1 MEMMKLQL
9 KLDDPS
15 AAGLIEWWIENV
27 APKNLLRTD
36 NTLRVFR
43 EGLQEHRV
51 VSVTVLNAILSVH
64 QHELDYC
71 GATTVE
77 KIVEVERKETDA
89 ERRLKARD
97 RYERLHAE
105 GLLTGE
111 ENNRTEW
118 DREEPPVAKSTE
130 DLRAVANRNPD
141 REVVAKLIRNYSFE
155 NLMHRPVLSV
165 TNFRKDILSRIVV
178 EDSNG
183 IVNWTKTR
191 KAVETKIK
199 DFTRDYHKAVEE
211 VTKAEFAKV
220 AEAKQLRAQTQ
231 ENSFIE
237 EEEEPVDTTPLP
249 AVPLGCPAPNT
260 LAEVRAMGPAYG
272 RAMTATWGKQFEAR
286 VNEIIRRSGARVR
299 PIQEF
304 RR

>member
-43 EGLQEHRV
+43 EGLQEHRI

-64 QHELDYC
+64 QHELDYR

-77 KIVEVERKETDA
+77 KIVEVERKETDE
-89 ERRLKARD
+89 ERRKKARD

-141 REVVAKLIRNYSFE
+141 REVVAKLIRSYSFE

-165 TNFRKDILSRIVV
+165 TNFRKDLLGRIVV

-199 DFTRDYHKAVEE
+199 EFTRDYSKAIKE
-211 VTKAEFAKV
+211 VTDAEQKRV
-220 AEAKQLRAQTQ
+220 AEVKSQRPVETVV
-231 ENSFIE
+231 E
-237 EEEEPVDTTPLP
+237 EEEEVIEDTTPLP
-249 AVPLGCPAPNT
+249 AVPRGCPAPNT

-286 VNEIIRRSGARVR
+286 VNEIIRRSGARTLPMQQFLR
-299 PIQEF
+299 
-304 RR
+304 